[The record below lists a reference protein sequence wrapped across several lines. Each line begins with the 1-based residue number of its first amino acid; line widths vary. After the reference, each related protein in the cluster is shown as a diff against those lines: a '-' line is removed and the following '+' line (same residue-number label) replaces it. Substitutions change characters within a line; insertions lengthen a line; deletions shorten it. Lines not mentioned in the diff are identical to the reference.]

1 MTASNLGQAAVSSM
15 NRTAG
20 GAKYGSGNKAKKK
33 ALNYNPRE
41 ISSQIVRA
49 SKSRSASVVL
59 VRAKSKVGVLAR
71 CLGTGQYDDGEVR
84 AAIAHA
90 KRVVRCAQLKVN
102 NLKEEERLKKR
113 NDKEQEVGR
122 KQKKNE
128 IKRRTHQKEQ
138 ALKTK
143 IALKETQQVLKEKTR
158 KQELMQKRR
167 LHRNEENGKL
177 IEADM
182 KYMEE
187 QSNAGNNTGAYA
199 GGVSMDL
206 SLQAM
211 ILSEI
216 RLSEHALE
224 LLEQQAVQEMG
235 ADMGSGTAD
244 GVSGADAGVSQTAS
258 AAGVSSVGASVDLML

>member
-1 MTASNLGQAAVSSM
+1 MTASNLGQAAVSNA
-15 NRTAG
+15 NRSAG
-20 GAKYGSGNKAKKK
+20 GMRSGSSNKTKKK

-49 SKSRSASVVL
+49 SKARSASVVL

-71 CLGTGQYDDGEVR
+71 CLGTGQYNDGEVR

-128 IKRRTHQKEQ
+128 LKRRTYQKEQ
-138 ALKTK
+138 ALRTK

-182 KYMEE
+182 KYLEE
-187 QSNAGNNTGAYA
+187 QSNAGANTGAYA
-199 GGVSMDL
+199 GGVTMDL
-206 SLQAM
+206 SMEAM

-224 LLEQQAVQEMG
+224 LLEQQAVQ
-235 ADMGSGTAD
+235 DMGGAAAD
-244 GVSGADAGVSQTAS
+244 GVSSADAGASQMSS
-258 AAGVSSVGASVDLML
+258 AAGAASVGASVDLML